1 VLREDGVSSTKPPQ
15 LSSTEPLFLLAA
27 ETDGCQLSK
36 DDSLKFLTDAAG
48 ANNFAA
54 DHWLDRDICCDC
66 VDV

>member
-1 VLREDGVSSTKPPQ
+1 
-15 LSSTEPLFLLAA
+15 
-27 ETDGCQLSK
+27 
-36 DDSLKFLTDAAG
+36 LTDAAG

>member
-1 VLREDGVSSTKPPQ
+1 MLREDGVSSTKPPQ

-48 ANNFAA
+48 ANNF
-54 DHWLDRDICCDC
+54 DSEHCLGRDICCNC

>member
-1 VLREDGVSSTKPPQ
+1 MVSH
-15 LSSTEPLFLLAA
+15 LLLA
-27 ETDGCQLSK
+27 
-36 DDSLKFLTDAAG
+36 DSLKVLTDAAG